1 MMEKKKKKLGELLL
15 EYGMINEKQLKDALD
30 YQKRNNKR
38 IGESLINLNIVKQDQ
53 INWILSKQF
62 DIPYVQIEENQ
73 IDLNIIKNFPE
84 YLIKNY
90 RVIPLIELNDTLVIA
105 MADPTDVEAIERIKN
120 IYKNKIDIVFA
131 SFRNIT
137 KIINYIEREFPDIW
151 Q

>member
-1 MMEKKKKKLGELLL
+1 MMEKNNKKLGELLL